1 MSRRCIAFLIAL
13 TGCSFGVDQNE
24 VAGEQNSCI
33 VDSDCGTQRC
43 EAGRCV
49 TRAESELDVALVVT
63 PKRTTNGTDSFPLVS
78 APFALR
84 AGKQAITLPVPAS
97 VSVLV
102 HDGAKA
108 LAAQL
113 TFTQL
118 MAASKFVSG
127 TTQLNTVVPM
137 PGDQQTSNNV
147 LLLADTDYNVL
158 IQPAN
163 ADLTPHSMQFNASDG
178 AMLDV
183 DYHELKWQTH
193 RFMFRNAPARAY
205 NVRARAKGGGDV
217 LSNSA
222 LIDFTGVV
230 DLRFDQADAPYEL
243 ELTPVEQAV
252 YATKDGASCSGAS
265 PKPILTIDASGLTAD
280 KTFHDQLWVELPKPP
295 DSIKYAGTVKLCEGQ
310 KSTSDLP
317 ISFMTTELAFAGN
330 SNMVTG
336 RFEVVSE
343 ATWDADAEQFS
354 FCAQVPAGD
363 YTVVVT
369 PPANVTC
376 EIFAERRRLSTPS
389 ATATTSEGEAAVQA
403 SVVLELRTPAVL
415 SGTIQTPDRMPM
427 ANASI
432 ELLAL
437 GKSNI
442 KSTITLAPTDRSVP
456 LYNRS
461 RQITSGAMGMFQLPV
476 DLGTYDVIVKPPA
489 QSNFAWRVLYGV
501 DVGSRPSTPF
511 ATVISLMAPVVVSG
525 TLSYADGSERSSLG
539 LADVHAYTL
548 VDPDMPTERS
558 VEIGRGQ
565 ADANGQ
571 VTLLLPPQLQKSW
584 TPL

>member
-1 MSRRCIAFLIAL
+1 MYRRCIALLIGVA
-13 TGCSFGVDQNE
+13 GCSFGVDDE
-24 VAGEQNSCI
+24 AAAGEQNSC
-33 VDSDCGTQRC
+33 VFDSDCGTQRC

-49 TRAESELDVALVVT
+49 TRAESELDVALVVI
-63 PKRTTNGTDSFPLVS
+63 PKRANGGSDAFPLVS

-84 AGKQAITLPVPAS
+84 AGKQTLVLPVPAT
-97 VSVLV
+97 VSALV
-102 HDGAKA
+102 HDGSKA

-113 TFTQL
+113 TFTPL
-118 MAASKFVSG
+118 TENKFASG

-137 PGDQQTSNNV
+137 PGDQQTSNNTT
-147 LLLADTDYNVL
+147 LLAGTDYNVL
-158 IQPAN
+158 IQPAGS
-163 ADLTPHSMQFNASDG
+163 DRPPHSMQFNASDG

-183 DYHELKWQTH
+183 DYGELKWRQH
-193 RFMFRNAPARAY
+193 RFMFRNAPANAY
-205 NVRARAKGGGDV
+205 NVRARVKGGGRI

-222 LIDFTGVV
+222 LIGFTGLVE
-230 DLRFDQADAPYEL
+230 LQFDDTDEAYEL

-252 YATKDGASCSGAS
+252 YATKDGASCNAAP
-265 PKPILTIDASGLTAD
+265 PKPILTVDASGLTPD
-280 KTFHDQLWVELPKPP
+280 KVFHDQLWVALPDPP
-295 DSIKYAGTVKLCEGQ
+295 DSVKYMGTVQLCEGQ
-310 KSTSDLP
+310 ATTSDLP
-317 ISFMTTELAFAGN
+317 ISLTTTELSFAGN

-336 RFEVVSE
+336 HFDVVSQ
-343 ATWDADAEQFS
+343 ATWDADANKFT

-363 YTVVVT
+363 YTVIVT
-369 PPANVTC
+369 PASNVTC
-376 EIFAERRRLSTPS
+376 EIFAERRRLSIAGAS
-389 ATATTSEGEAAVQA
+389 DATSENDGAAMQGD
-403 SVVLELRTPAVL
+403 VLELRTPAVL
-415 SGTIQTPDRMPM
+415 SGTVQTPDRMPM

-432 ELLAL
+432 DLLAL
-437 GKSNI
+437 GKSNS
-442 KSTITLAPTDRSVP
+442 KSTITLAPTDRTVP

-461 RQITSGAMGMFQLPV
+461 RQITSGATGMFQLPV
-476 DLGTYDVIVKPPA
+476 DLGTYDVIVKPPM

-511 ATVISLMAPVVVSG
+511 ATVISLMAPVVVNG
-525 TLSYADGSERSSLG
+525 TLSYADGSGRSSLA

-548 VDPDMPTERS
+548 VDQGTPTERS